1 VLSNGIDANGRMIG
15 FIYPGDP
22 AEPDGAKVF
31 LDNPRVDTSINAT
44 LLNAGLTYP
53 AFYDTL
59 PADLRAHL
67 ADVSR
72 AARTAGA
79 GIRARS
85 TADPNSAATI
95 PDLAALEELVIWPK
109 LFRRIVPYLAAGF
122 TDFDGFDTWLRAD
135 PVNRDDAL
143 LLLADPARPGNLHDV
158 ITAAGHTVQRTVWP
172 EEFVIAPDPA
182 PPGTN
187 TGPHPHTAGDVVI
200 LAALPDPA
208 GVDRGHETVTLIN
221 TTGSGIDLAGW
232 HLADAAGGRH
242 ALTGALAGGAATQI
256 TLGGGL
262 ALGNKGDTLILSDSD
277 GATIDT
283 VTYTSGHVRPGR
295 TICIGRT

>member
-1 VLSNGIDANGRMIG
+1 MLSNGIDANGRMIG

-22 AEPDGAKVF
+22 AEPDGAQVF
-31 LDNPRVDTSINAT
+31 LDNPRVDTSINAA
-44 LLNAGLTYP
+44 LLTAGLTYP

-72 AARTAGA
+72 AARAAGA
-79 GIRARS
+79 GIWPRS
-85 TADPNSAATI
+85 TADPNGAATI

-158 ITAAGHTVQRTVWP
+158 ITAAGHTVQLTVWP

-187 TGPHPHTAGDVVI
+187 TGPHPHAAGDVVI

-221 TTGSGIDLAGW
+221 TTASGIDLTGW
-232 HLADAAGGRH
+232 HLTDAAGGTH
-242 ALTGALAGGAATQI
+242 ALTGTLAGGAVSQV
-256 TLGGGL
+256 TLSSGL
-262 ALGNKGDTLILSDSD
+262 ALGNKGDTLILSDAD
-277 GATIDT
+277 GGTIDT
-283 VTYTSGHVRPGR
+283 VTYTAGHVHPGR
-295 TICIGRT
+295 TICFGRT